1 MCLIDLCDI
10 YNGFIGH
17 DRLICVVTLLID
29 LCDMTHSCVTSSNGL
44 VGHDYWFVWRDSC
57 ICGIWLIHVCDMTV
71 LFVWYDWLMCVT
83 CPMYLWGHD
92 WLICVTWL
100 IHTSYRLWDMTHSCV
115 WHDCS
120 ICVIWL
126 IDLCDMSHVFVGTW
140 LIDLCDMTHS
150 YVISFVGH
158 DSFMSVTWLLYLC
171 ELIDLCDMCHVFVW
185 SASRSCV
192 WHASFR
198 YGTWLI
204 HLRGMTYSYVTWLI
218 HSLPDSFI
226 CDTTRSY
233 VTWLI
238 HVWHDSFICDITH
251 SYVICINHRWHDPFI
266 CDMIYLYVPRPR
278 NQQQLS
284 FL

>member
-100 IHTSYRLWDMTHSCV
+100 IHTSYRLWDMTHSCL

-120 ICVIWL
+120 ICVNWL
-126 IDLCDMSHVFVGTW
+126 ICVTCVMFLCDLPLVRVCDMLLSDMGHDSFIYEAWRIHMWHDSFIRYLTHLYVTRLVHMWHDSFM
-140 LIDLCDMTHS
+140 CDMTHS
-150 YVISFVGH
+150 YV
-158 DSFMSVTWLLYLC
+158 T
-171 ELIDLCDMCHVFVW
+171 
-185 SASRSCV
+185 
-192 WHASFR
+192 
-198 YGTWLI
+198 
-204 HLRGMTYSYVTWLI
+204 
-218 HSLPDSFI
+218 
-226 CDTTRSY
+226 
-233 VTWLI
+233 
-238 HVWHDSFICDITH
+238 
-251 SYVICINHRWHDPFI
+251 
-266 CDMIYLYVPRPR
+266 
-278 NQQQLS
+278 
-284 FL
+284 